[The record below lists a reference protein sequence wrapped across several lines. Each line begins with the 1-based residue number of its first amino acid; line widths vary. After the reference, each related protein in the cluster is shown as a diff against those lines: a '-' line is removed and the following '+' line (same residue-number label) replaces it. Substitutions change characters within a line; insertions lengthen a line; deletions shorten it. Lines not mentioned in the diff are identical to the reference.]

1 MQEVMSEPVR
11 VVKSTEVVGPV
22 RDLMLDADVH
32 GVPVVDDDGG
42 LVGIVTATDLVE
54 EWSPQ
59 LGVVEVMSRDVH
71 TVSPSTSVVD
81 AARTMRQHHIHH
93 LVVVQRDAVV
103 GMVSSFDLLG
113 VLAGEVEATHSPAP
127 PIRAGVKAGDVV
139 VIRGHAVDR
148 HERRGVIREVRGA
161 DGGPPYVVQWLDD
174 PHASPH
180 DVLFFPGSDAD
191 VEPANAEPGT
201 DQSG

>member
-1 MQEVMSEPVR
+1 MQEVMSAPVR
-11 VVKSTEVVGPV
+11 VVKATEVVGPV
-22 RDLMLDADVH
+22 RDLMLDEDLH

-54 EWSPQ
+54 EWAPQ

-81 AARTMRQHHIHH
+81 AARTMREHRIHH
-93 LVVVQRDAVV
+93 VVVVQRDQVV
-103 GMVSSFDLLG
+103 GLVSSFDLLG
-113 VLAGEVEATHSPAP
+113 VLAGEVETTHSPAP
-127 PIRAGVKAGDVV
+127 PTRGAVKVGDIV
-139 VIRGHAVDR
+139 VIRGHAIDR
-148 HERRGVIREVRGA
+148 RERRGVIRDVRGA

-174 PHASPH
+174 PHDSPH

-191 VEPANAEPGT
+191 VEPASDQPG
-201 DQSG
+201 G